1 MKMIE
6 RDKSAESHIYI
17 CTMSKRLKKTLTLL
31 FLSIG
36 ILITVEVNP
45 LNRAYAED
53 TVLAPSIRFYD
64 RDSQTL
70 EFIGYNNTIELMD
83 EEEMIK
89 EEALSSIAAPCC
101 SDFSALTCCCSCN
114 LARSIWGLSNFL
126 IREKKSDAELLKKAV
141 LDWLVFINPQ
151 EYTGEAC
158 YTGKC
163 EYPFKSGGCG
173 GMESIIL

>member
-1 MKMIE
+1 MIE
-6 RDKSAESHIYI
+6 RDKSAESNVYI
-17 CTMSKRLKKTLTLL
+17 CTLSKRLKRTLTLL

-36 ILITVEVNP
+36 ILITVGVYP
-45 LNRAYAED
+45 LNRADAED
-53 TVLAPSIRFYD
+53 TVLTPSIHFYD
-64 RDSQTL
+64 RYSQTL

-83 EEEMIK
+83 EEEKIK

-126 IREKKSDAELLKKAV
+126 IRGKKSDAELLKKAV

-151 EYTGEAC
+151 EYTGDAC
-158 YTGKC
+158 YKGKC

-173 GMESIIL
+173 GHESIIL